1 MEYIARDDVNLNKF
15 VCLCVACLR
24 APHRQA
30 RRQACGMTALTRS
43 MHSITNNIGQASC
56 LTACSTEAG
65 CLVYFNRQLKSKK
78 KVVGFLSFITQ
89 PNLFISKTA

>member
-1 MEYIARDDVNLNKF
+1 
-15 VCLCVACLR
+15 
-24 APHRQA
+24 
-30 RRQACGMTALTRS
+30 MTALTRS

-78 KVVGFLSFITQ
+78 KVVGFLPFKTQ
-89 PNLFISKTA
+89 PNLMYRNFKDDTNNVGAYCNTPLRIVKKSPKA